1 MGSGGPPALYG
12 RCPPS
17 GPCGARDLYAEVPEE
32 GEVHRREPVPPAQVR
47 RFNSIYCFR
56 GPTRVLTA
64 EPRDDG
70 SGIDGRLLL
79 EVLEAA
85 HEAAGVTGSM
95 EALDFS
101 GNGFHSTQAHVG
113 THSVPV
119 VRVELGL
126 HGIIQAPRE
135 FIGSLRSAPV
145 RRYPPTSV
153 GRTFPSHHSR

>member
-47 RFNSIYCFR
+47 RFNSVYCFR

-85 HEAAGVTGSM
+85 HEAAGVTGSV
-95 EALDFS
+95 EAMDFS
-101 GNGFHSTQAHVG
+101 SNGEPTLHPGFPELVDAARSFLGDRGVDAGLGGLGGWAG
-113 THSVPV
+113 T
-119 VRVELGL
+119 
-126 HGIIQAPRE
+126 PR
-135 FIGSLRSAPV
+135 LTRT
-145 RRYPPTSV
+145 RRA
-153 GRTFPSHHSR
+153 